1 MPRYPRE
8 YPLET
13 HPHGRSEGEDDPPRR
28 CVARSVESV
37 HVERDRDA
45 EEEEEEEEE
54 EDASTTDRRA
64 SDAAAARR
72 RAVAA
77 CAFAAGARD
86 SRARRRTRH
95 IAREV

>member
-54 EDASTTDRRA
+54 DASTTDRRA

-72 RAVAA
+72 RAAAA

>member
-54 EDASTTDRRA
+54 EASTTDRRA

>member
-1 MPRYPRE
+1 LPRYPRE

-45 EEEEEEEEE
+45 EEEEEEEE

>member
-45 EEEEEEEEE
+45 EEEEEEE

>member
-45 EEEEEEEEE
+45 EEEEEEEE